1 MDPRAQYYYDR
12 EKNKEREELLHTV
25 VELYLRLEE
34 QENYRISNTEAMKA
48 MHLQHVKLQESHE
61 ALGAENIALKEALKA
76 IAEKERLRVK
86 EIYGRGTE
94 RLSDL
99 LDDVT
104 VEEVNDET
112 QCESG
117 DLAEEAA
124 KGKKKKSRIKISYGA
139 RSKKK
144 AAQKVDLER
153 LPQRSCFELNVK
165 ELNHTYGEGNW
176 RIVCWK
182 EKKTIEHPPVTDY
195 CLTTYTPVL
204 SVGLE
209 HEMVAFPKKSLLP
222 GSFVSP
228 SFLAYVEYERLFLS
242 LPFYRLSE
250 SFRHFGLN
258 ISRQTLDGWF
268 LRFAETHFSLVFDKL
283 QEELMHIPYHQCDE
297 TFCRVNRDGRR
308 AGSYS
313 YMWVHRSSELYPDH
327 QIILFCFESTR
338 GADHLR
344 KFYEDFRGVITC
356 DAYCAYRVL
365 ESEKAEVVRICGCLM
380 HLRRRFANS
389 LALIDKTGLSDEAID
404 ALPETQ
410 ALKRIG
416 QIYAEDEQLK
426 SLEPPERK
434 RLRKEKVKP
443 LVDEFYTYIEGLPE
457 DPGRSNRLKDAIGY
471 AKSQKEYLCRFL
483 DDGQVPIDDGATER
497 AIRTFAISKKN
508 SMFCGSPRG
517 AEATAIMYSILETA
531 KANNCNVYL
540 YLRYLLEEITRH
552 LEDTTMSFLDAM
564 LPWAEE
570 YRAYEAQCLERSM
583 DSWLVGTHG
592 KKPELPKTPK
602 KGKRSKLKD
611 EPAA

>member
-1 MDPRAQYYYDR
+1 MDPREQYYYDR
-12 EKNKEREELLHTV
+12 EQKKSREELLRTV
-25 VELYLRLEE
+25 VELLLRWEE
-34 QENYRISNTEAMKA
+34 QENYRISNTEAVKS
-48 MHLQHVKLQESHE
+48 MHLQYVDLQKRYEE
-61 ALGAENIALKEALKA
+61 LKAENVSLKEALRA
-76 IAEKERLRVK
+76 TAEKEQLRVK
-86 EIYGRGTE
+86 DIYGRRTE
-94 RLSDL
+94 KLSDL
-99 LDDVT
+99 LDVVA
-104 VEEVNDET
+104 VEEVNDEA
-112 QCESG
+112 QREPI
-117 DLAEEAA
+117 DLAA
-124 KGKKKKSRIKISYGA
+124 KTAERKEKKNPTKISYGE

-144 AAQKVDLER
+144 DSQKVDLEQ
-153 LPQRSCFELNVK
+153 LPQRSRFELNV
-165 ELNHTYGEGNW
+165 EDLNHTYGEGNW

-182 EKKTIEHPPVTDY
+182 VKKTIEHPAVTNY

-209 HEMVAFPKKSLLP
+209 HEMVALPKKSLLP

-228 SFLAYVEYERLFLS
+228 SFLAYVEYARLFLS

-250 SFRHFGLN
+250 SFKHFGLN

-283 QEELMHIPYHQCDE
+283 QEELMHIPHHQCDE

-313 YMWVHRSSELYPDH
+313 YMWVHRSSELYPGP

-344 KFYEDFRGVITC
+344 KFYEDFRGFITC

-389 LALIDKTGLSDEAID
+389 LALIDKTGLSDEVID

-426 SLEPPERK
+426 NLESAERK
-434 RLRKEKVKP
+434 RLREEKVKP
-443 LVDEFYTYIEGLPE
+443 LVDEFYAYIEGLTE
-457 DPGRSNRLKDAIGY
+457 DPGWSNRLKDAIGY

-483 DDGQVPIDDGATER
+483 DDGQIPIDDGATER

-508 SMFCGSPRG
+508 SLFCGSPRG

-540 YLRYLLEEITRH
+540 YLRYLLEEITH
-552 LEDTTMSFLDAM
+552 HMEDTTMGFLDAM

-570 YRAYEAQCLERSM
+570 YRAYEARCLEMSM
-583 DSWLVGTHG
+583 DSRLVGTHG
-592 KKPELPKTPK
+592 KIPKLPKTPK
-602 KGKRSKLKD
+602 KKIKPTED
-611 EPAA
+611 PAA